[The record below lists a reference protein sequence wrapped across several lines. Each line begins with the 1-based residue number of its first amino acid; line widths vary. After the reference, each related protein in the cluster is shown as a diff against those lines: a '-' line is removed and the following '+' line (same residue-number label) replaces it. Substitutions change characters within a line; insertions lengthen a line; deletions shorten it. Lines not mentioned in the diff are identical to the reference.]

1 MSKIKVVITVV
12 NTYLKRKEMIEYQLK
27 ARGISNRKLL
37 STFLEVERHLFVR
50 EEDIDYAY
58 EDYPLDIGHSQTIS
72 QPYIIALS
80 LEHLELKKSDI
91 VLEVGTGSGYQTA
104 LLSKLAK
111 EVYTI
116 ELIPELHKKAN
127 KLLIDLGYDNVT
139 CILGN
144 GYKGYI
150 DGAPYDKIVVSCA
163 SKKMPTE
170 LINQLIDAGKMV
182 IPIEQV
188 FWQNL
193 FLITKHQNQI
203 CKQNLCP
210 VRFVPMIDD

>member
-1 MSKIKVVITVV
+1 V
-12 NTYLKRKEMIEYQLK
+12 NTNLKRKEMIEYQLK

-37 STFLEVERHLFVR
+37 SAFLEVERHLFVR

-80 LEHLELKKSDI
+80 LDHLELKKSDI

-144 GYKGYI
+144 GYMGYI
-150 DGAPYDKIVVSCA
+150 DCAPYDKIVVSCA

-170 LINQLIDAGKMV
+170 LLNQLIDGGKMV

-193 FLITKHQNQI
+193 YLITKHQNQI
-203 CKQNLCP
+203 NKQNLCA
-210 VRFVPMIDD
+210 VRFVPMIDE

>member
-1 MSKIKVVITVV
+1 V
-12 NTYLKRKEMIEYQLK
+12 NTNLKRKEMIEYQLK

-37 STFLEVERHLFVR
+37 SAFLEVERHLFVR

-80 LEHLELKKSDI
+80 LDHLELKKSDI

-144 GYKGYI
+144 GYRGYI
-150 DGAPYDKIVVSCA
+150 DGSPYDKIVVSCA

-170 LINQLIDAGKMV
+170 LINQLIDGGKMV

-188 FWQNL
+188 FWHNL
-193 FLITKHQNQI
+193 YLITKHQNQI
-203 CKQNLCP
+203 NKQNLCA
-210 VRFVPMIDD
+210 VRFVPMIDE